1 MKKKAFK
8 NLSLKKSSVAS
19 LHNTHRVQGGFEVI
33 IRLTESPDTCPPSI
47 YRTGCDC
54 TRVDTCI
61 ITDDPGEC
69 TSFINC

>member
-8 NLSLKKSSVAS
+8 SLSLKKSSVAN
-19 LHNTHRVQGGFEVI
+19 LHNTHRVQGGFVV
-33 IRLTESPDTCPPSI
+33 RLTESPDTCPPSI

-54 TRVDTCI
+54 TRVEACI
-61 ITDDPGEC
+61 LTDDPAEC